1 MQEAIAADEK
11 IGEPAKLVTK
21 QREESDD
28 EVDDG
33 ENEFGARVGGDE
45 ERGDVGGVVAVVDE
59 TDKLQIV
66 REGHDNLDLGLPA
79 GVGEGGE
86 LLLELRVQLG
96 QLAHI
101 QIKTS
106 R

>member
-1 MQEAIAADEK
+1 M
-11 IGEPAKLVTK
+11 
-21 QREESDD
+21 
-28 EVDDG
+28 
-33 ENEFGARVGGDE
+33 
-45 ERGDVGGVVAVVDE
+45 VDE

-66 REGHDNLDLGLPA
+66 REGRDNLDLGLPA